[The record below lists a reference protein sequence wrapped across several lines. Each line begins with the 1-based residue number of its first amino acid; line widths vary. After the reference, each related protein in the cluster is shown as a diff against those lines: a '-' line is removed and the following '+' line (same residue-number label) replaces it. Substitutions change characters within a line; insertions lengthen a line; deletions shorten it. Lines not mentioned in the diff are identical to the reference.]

1 MSLGDSGAISGEGLF
16 AGIAVGADQC
26 RQDRYVAHR
35 TAINVDRQRCLV
47 LDISSGGLRMQ
58 TPPGSRQVGD
68 DIHGLLVC
76 KAGGADIRV
85 VVRGRIVRLDPDGQT
100 VGVQFAPL
108 SPAHQQAVDAIIQMM
123 ERLEIEAS
131 YEQARHPKSSPPMLR
146 AAVAIA
152 VFGATIGIGALYLTI
167 R

>member
-1 MSLGDSGAISGEGLF
+1 MVL
-16 AGIAVGADQC
+16 VV
-26 RQDRYVAHR
+26 VAS
-35 TAINVDRQRCLV
+35 C
-47 LDISSGGLRMQ
+47 
-58 TPPGSRQVGD
+58 GD
-68 DIHGLLVC
+68 DGDGEV
-76 KAGGADIRV
+76 AGSEQTAAAETTGDDGGDDGAAVALDLDFDQTSLYEEV
-85 VVRGRIVRLDPDGQT
+85 VVRAEKAVADLGSDEAAIDALLRALEAGYDSDQI
-100 VGVQFAPL
+100 
-108 SPAHQQAVDAIIQMM
+108 QQAVDAIIQMM